1 VKYFVDLLNSLKQGV
16 VFPAY
21 LFYGEEVYLRE
32 QAVARFRE
40 LLLPAGMAEWNLDL
54 VDGEEITPREIVFR
68 AGMLPFLSQKR
79 LVVVKNAPFFKTGRR
94 SGEETGE
101 ETKVS
106 GKEAV
111 LLDYLADPL
120 SSTCLIFT
128 TGEAVDKRRK
138 IFRAVKEVGQ
148 AVEFTFL
155 RRPDLAR
162 WLAKRA
168 GRDGKRFAPEAVD
181 ALLAIAGSS
190 LQVLAGELEKIVN
203 FTGNREIITI
213 EDIRQVV
220 ACRVE
225 ENIFAVVDAIAGR
238 QCRAA
243 LNGIRELLAAREPP
257 QRILSMVARQFRLIL
272 LVRELLQEGYQEKDL
287 AGQIKLHPYAARK
300 ALGQS
305 HNFSRPLLEGILEEL
320 LDIDVSVKMGRQEFY
335 PAMEMLLLKLCADAT
350 DSCLSGT
357 S

>member
-1 VKYFVDLLNSLKQGV
+1 VKYFVDLLSSLKQGV

-68 AGMLPFLSQKR
+68 AEMLPFLSQKR

-94 SGEETGE
+94 SGEGTAE

-111 LLDYLADPL
+111 LLDYLANPL
-120 SSTCLIFT
+120 PSTCLIFT
-128 TGEAVDKRRK
+128 ADETVDKRKK
-138 IFRAVKEVGQ
+138 IFRVLKEVGQ
-148 AVEFTFL
+148 AIEFTFL

-181 ALLAIAGSS
+181 ALLAVAGSS
-190 LQVLAGELEKIVN
+190 LQALAGEVEKLVN
-203 FTGNREIITI
+203 YTGNRELITV

-220 ACRVE
+220 ACRAE

-243 LNGIRELLAAREPP
+243 LNGIRELLAAGEPP
-257 QRILSMVARQFRLIL
+257 QRILSMVGRQFRLIL
-272 LVRELLQEGYQEKDL
+272 LVRELSQEGYQDKDL
-287 AGQIKLHPYAARK
+287 AGQLKLHPYAARK

-305 HNFSRPLLEGILEEL
+305 RNFDRPFLEQVLEEL
-320 LDIDVSVKMGRQEFY
+320 LNIDTFVKTGRQEFY
-335 PAMEMLLLKLCADAT
+335 PAMEMLLLKLCAGVT
-350 DSCLSGT
+350 SSRPSGAG
-357 S
+357 